1 MDMWNAPVVT
11 AVKTSFDIQVDGK
24 LGCGKPK
31 MTWTQL
37 TERDCREWKLFAIDP
52 NDRHY

>member
-11 AVKTSFDIQVDGK
+11 AVKTAFDIQVDGK

-31 MTWTQL
+31 MTDTA
-37 TERDCREWKLFAIDP
+37 DREGLQRVEALCF
-52 NDRHY
+52 